1 MAGYR
6 LSLAAIIFLLISV
19 GSRAEASG
27 GGASASPTPEPVPT
41 VDVNARTD
49 SWVPNGKKME
59 PLVGRALR
67 SEDSVTI
74 APKRGQALA
83 VILIASWCEAC
94 QELVES
100 VKTRLSRYR
109 AINARFVFAFSHD
122 AAQDAQDFAK
132 QYGIESDSVLL
143 SDKSFAS
150 LGDKKPNGGLDE
162 GPPLPSVFL
171 TDRREWLVG
180 RWLNAKP
187 SEVVTSLD
195 DMLRLMTAF

>member
-83 VILIASWCEAC
+83 VILIASWCEA
-94 QELVES
+94 
-100 VKTRLSRYR
+100 
-109 AINARFVFAFSHD
+109 
-122 AAQDAQDFAK
+122 
-132 QYGIESDSVLL
+132 
-143 SDKSFAS
+143 
-150 LGDKKPNGGLDE
+150 
-162 GPPLPSVFL
+162 
-171 TDRREWLVG
+171 
-180 RWLNAKP
+180 
-187 SEVVTSLD
+187 
-195 DMLRLMTAF
+195 